1 MKEKMKATSSWWEKK
16 VIYDSESV
24 TWQFVSMR
32 ISEKHQKSEKSKKDQ
47 IQILSLDASEILIN
61 QQKQTKQ
68 NEKNNSEKVFIKEN
82 ENWHET
88 VLQEIKNLQTW
99 EKDNLITCE

>member
-61 QQKQTKQ
+61 QQKQTVQ
-68 NEKNNSEKVFIKEN
+68 NEKNNSEEVFIKKN
-82 ENWHET
+82 KNWYKTILHEM
-88 VLQEIKNLQTW
+88 KNLQTW
-99 EKDNLITCE
+99 KKNNLIMYE